1 MKEIN
6 ELNEIRILT
15 IQNLYKKT
23 IQEELQYNCQKAISL
38 AKRILLNITMDEQ
51 IIRGIMEFQIN
62 MFESG
67 LKEYTDEIKQANLV
81 FFSVSILMAYDNYIT
96 SK

>member
-6 ELNEIRILT
+6 ELDEIRILT
-15 IQNLYKKT
+15 IQNLDKKT

-38 AKRILLNITMDEQ
+38 AKRILLNITMDEH

-67 LKEYTDEIKQANLV
+67 LKEHTDEIKQANLV
-81 FFSVSILMAYDNYIT
+81 FFSVSILMAFDNYIN